1 MKFKAINQNREFN
14 RCYKRGVSYVSPL
27 LVTYVLKNRLGKIRI
42 GVTASKK
49 VGNAVKR
56 NRAKRLL
63 KESARLLITDIDQIY
78 YIIFVSR
85 GKTPHSNMNAVK
97 NQMQEHL
104 QKAGLIDVKTDNNT
118 AN

>member
-1 MKFKAINQNREFN
+1 MKFKAINQNRECKS
-14 RCYKRGVSYVSPL
+14 CYKRGVSYVSPL

-63 KESARLLITDIDQIY
+63 KESARLLITDIDQSY
-78 YIIFVSR
+78 DIIFGSR
-85 GKTPHSNMNAVK
+85 GKNPHSNMNAVK